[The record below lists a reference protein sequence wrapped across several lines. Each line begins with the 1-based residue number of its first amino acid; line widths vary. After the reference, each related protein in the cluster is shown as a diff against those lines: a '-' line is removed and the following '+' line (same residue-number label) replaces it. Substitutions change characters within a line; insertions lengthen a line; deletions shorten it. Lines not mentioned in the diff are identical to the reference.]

1 MCLQIT
7 NRVPQV
13 HKFGPFGEHD
23 DRLVDLGYTLYLT
36 ILVMIFGD
44 LLSRQLSQR
53 THIRRENCFFNSS
66 LAGFPESSYVQ
77 AGTHRKQAPNMVDF
91 DRTLHIRGFL
101 SALINWIEMV
111 RKGWERPSSLFHGMV
126 GHPYNH
132 SFLWIQASIFEC
144 PLPVSK
150 LLCPGTQTDF

>member
-1 MCLQIT
+1 MCLQFT

-13 HKFGPFGEHD
+13 HKFGPLGEHD

-111 RKGWERPSSLFHGMV
+111 RKGWERLFLTLSRDGRAPLQSFISLNPGKYFGMPIARIETSLS
-126 GHPYNH
+126 GN
-132 SFLWIQASIFEC
+132 
-144 PLPVSK
+144 
-150 LLCPGTQTDF
+150 TN